1 MISECSISFLRFSSL
16 FIIHP
21 FIWYFWNVSYVVVT
35 VLPRLIMQILE
46 NQEDRQ
52 LQSNWHEI
60 ICDKCPNKVGYLG
73 HTKEVSY
80 QQMEKKSTE

>member
-1 MISECSISFLRFSSL
+1 
-16 FIIHP
+16 
-21 FIWYFWNVSYVVVT
+21 
-35 VLPRLIMQILE
+35 MQILE

-52 LQSNWHEI
+52 LQSNWDEI